1 MTDSQEMGRN
11 RPGLQEAQINR
22 ALGLFLLFFACVVL
36 VSIFFTP
43 TLVGKLTN
51 LAAGAIIGLI
61 AVAMIY
67 RSRKRIS

>member
-1 MTDSQEMGRN
+1 MPNSPERSQERA
-11 RPGLQEAQINR
+11 GLQDAQINR

-36 VSIFFTP
+36 VSVFFTP

-61 AVAMIY
+61 AAVMIC
-67 RSRKRIS
+67 RSRKRVL

>member
-1 MTDSQEMGRN
+1 MPNSQERGRE

-43 TLVGKLTN
+43 TLVGKLTD

-61 AVAMIY
+61 AAAMIY
-67 RSRKRIS
+67 RSRKRVL